1 MIVIYK
7 YIYVKSKIRSM
18 FSESDYKQLIDQYS
32 QEGWR
37 FVGII
42 PTVFGGYGQMK
53 EMDLV
58 FEKQE

>member
-1 MIVIYK
+1 MVIYK

-18 FSESDYKQLIDQYS
+18 FSESDYKQMIEKYS

-37 FVGII
+37 FIAII
-42 PTVFGGYGQMK
+42 PTVFGSYGQMK